1 MQILV
6 TGGTGFIGSALVPSL
21 VAAGH
26 QLIILTR
33 QDLPSTGGKRYIA
46 DLAQVTP
53 NTPVD
58 AVINLAGASLA
69 GKRWSPAYKAEIVNS
84 RLGITGALLSWIE
97 SRQQRPEVLLSA
109 SAIGYYGHH
118 GDEVLDEAGGCVP
131 GFSQGL
137 CDQWEALATQA
148 VELGVRTCLLRLG
161 VVLDNDGGA
170 YEQMA
175 LPFKFGVGN
184 WVGNGEQW
192 LSWIHRADVIA
203 AMLYLLADDSL
214 NGAYNLTAPEPVT
227 SRGFSA
233 AMGRQRGLWINLPMP
248 AAVMRVMLGE
258 MAQEL
263 LISGQRVVPGRL
275 EAAGFQFKYPDLDMA
290 LNKIMRD

>member
-6 TGGTGFIGSALVPSL
+6 TGGTGFIGGALVPSL

-26 QLIILTR
+26 DLIILTR
-33 QDLPSTGGKRYIA
+33 QNLPSTGGIRYIA
-46 DLAQVTP
+46 ELAQVTP
-53 NTPVD
+53 DTPVD
-58 AVINLAGASLA
+58 VVINLAGASLA

-118 GDEVLDEAGGCVP
+118 GDEVLDESGRPVP
-131 GFSQGL
+131 GFSQDL
-137 CDQWEALATQA
+137 CDQWETLATQA
-148 VELGVRTCLLRLG
+148 VGLGVRTCLLRLG
-161 VVLDNDGGA
+161 VVLDSGGGA
-170 YEQMA
+170 YQQMA

-184 WVGNGEQW
+184 WVGKGEQW
-192 LSWIHRADVIA
+192 LSWIHRADAIA

-214 NGAYNLTAPEPVT
+214 NGAYNLTAPGPVT
-227 SRGFSA
+227 SKGFSS
-233 AMGRQRGLWINLPMP
+233 AMGRQRRLWINLPMP
-248 AAVMRVMLGE
+248 AAVMRLMLGE

-290 LNKIMRD
+290 LTEIMSD